1 MDQIWTKWD
10 KLGQIM
16 VMFHIISAR
25 LRSIQSAESHLVA
38 LSIRNNETRVSLSW
52 LLLIIQLGLEAMC
65 VPSLR
70 QIVVKEVYGN
80 YKLLSLAKK

>member
-1 MDQIWTKWD
+1 
-10 KLGQIM
+10 M

-38 LSIRNNETRVSLSW
+38 LSIRNNETRVSLSG